1 MAFNGCACVYGLQAT
16 NNARRLKCPYIFSG
30 TKNTKPSDQVVA
42 GSQAGSVTGLGTVHA
57 KC

>member
-1 MAFNGCACVYGLQAT
+1 MTFNGCSCVYGLPAK
-16 NNARRLKCPYIFSG
+16 NNARLLKCPYIFSV
-30 TKNTKPSDQVVA
+30 TKNTKPGAQVVP